1 MRGSNPTLLI
11 DISEYRVYEAQLLR
25 LAIEGRYPGEK
36 IAFWIEEAEKLF
48 VLFDGRSWSSWRD
61 YVPGSDIIPGVSLI
75 FDATRPS
82 VTGANIAGITMTG
95 INHSLSYFYKN
106 HYKSSY
112 LKEAKRI
119 NRERMTF
126 ALQDLFDLMYQ
137 MNFTWYHEAENIKAV
152 MVLYEGYAD
161 IVQQGIK
168 DIRVHIPLI
177 TDLDE
182 LTSFH

>member
-1 MRGSNPTLLI
+1 MWGSNPTLLI
-11 DISEYRVYEAQLLR
+11 DISEYRVHDSQLLR

-36 IAFWIEEAEKLF
+36 IAFWIEEVEKLF
-48 VLFDGRSWSSWRD
+48 VLFDGRAWSSWRD
-61 YVPGSDIIPGVSLI
+61 YVPGSDIILGVSLI

-82 VTGANIAGITMTG
+82 MTGASIAGITMTG
-95 INHSLSYFYKN
+95 INHSLSYFHKN
-106 HYKSSY
+106 HYGNNY
-112 LKEAKRI
+112 AKEARRM
-119 NRERMTF
+119 NYERTEF
-126 ALQDLFDLMYQ
+126 LLGNLFDLMYQ